1 MQISFYVLG
10 ERYMKHDATAASTVS
25 AVNAEAVLNF
35 VCRLTQTVLNKSEH
49 SLVIIDDQ
57 NDRLRKLNEQLWS
70 FDATSFIPHTLIS
83 DVHDDQ
89 VTADKLSAPV
99 TLLSSLP
106 QSFDGVVLN
115 LAPTA
120 LPLSKN
126 GTLPERVLEIIT
138 PDEVSKQQGRD
149 KYRAYRDLGFEL
161 IYYPI
166 N

>member
-10 ERYMKHDATAASTVS
+10 ERYMKQDATAESTVS
-25 AVNAEAVLNF
+25 AVDAGAVLNF
-35 VCRLTQTVLNKSEH
+35 VCRLTQTVMTKSEH
-49 SLVIIDDQ
+49 SLVIVDDQ
-57 NDRLRKLNEQLWS
+57 TDRLKALDEQLWS
-70 FDATSFIPHTLIS
+70 FDTTSFIPHTLIS
-83 DVHDDQ
+83 GEQ

-106 QSFDGVVLN
+106 SNFDGVILN

-126 GTLPERVLEIIT
+126 GTLPDRVLEIIT

>member
-10 ERYMKHDATAASTVS
+10 ERYMKQNATVESTVS
-25 AVNAEAVLNF
+25 AVDAEAVLNF
-35 VCRLTQTVLNKSEH
+35 VCRLTQTVMTKSEY
-49 SLVIIDDQ
+49 SLVIVDDQ
-57 NDRLRKLNEQLWS
+57 TERLKALDEQLWS

-83 DVHDDQ
+83 GEQ

-106 QSFDGVVLN
+106 SNFDGVILN

-126 GTLPERVLEIIT
+126 GTLPDRVLEIIT

>member
-10 ERYMKHDATAASTVS
+10 ERYMKQNATAASTVS
-25 AVNAEAVLNF
+25 AVDAEAVLNF
-35 VCRLTQTVLNKSEH
+35 VCRLTQTVLNKSEY
-49 SLVIIDDQ
+49 SLVIVDDKM
-57 NDRLRKLNEQLWS
+57 DRLQALDEQLWS
-70 FDATSFIPHTLIS
+70 FDATSFIPHTLIC
-83 DVHDDQ
+83 DEQ
-89 VTADKLSAPV
+89 VTAAKLTAPV

-106 QSFDGVVLN
+106 PNFDGVVLN

-120 LPLSKN
+120 LTLSQN
-126 GTLPERVLEIIT
+126 ATLPDRILEIIT

-149 KYRAYRDLGFEL
+149 KYRTYRDLGFEL

>member
-10 ERYMKHDATAASTVS
+10 ERYMKQDATAASTVS
-25 AVNAEAVLNF
+25 AVDAEAVLNF

-49 SLVIIDDQ
+49 SLVIVDDQ
-57 NDRLRKLNEQLWS
+57 RDRLQALDEQLWS
-70 FDATSFIPHTLIS
+70 FDATSFIPHNLIC
-83 DVHDDQ
+83 DEQ
-89 VTADKLSAPV
+89 VTAEKLTAPV

-106 QSFDGVVLN
+106 PNFDGVVLN

-120 LPLSKN
+120 LTLSPS
-126 GTLPERVLEIIT
+126 GMLPDRILEIIT

>member
-10 ERYMKHDATAASTVS
+10 ERYMQQDATAVSTAS
-25 AVNAEAVLNF
+25 AVDAEAVLNF

-49 SLVIIDDQ
+49 SLVIVDDQ
-57 NDRLRKLNEQLWS
+57 TDRLQALDEQLWS
-70 FDATSFIPHTLIS
+70 FDATSFIPHTLIT
-83 DVHDDQ
+83 DNQ
-89 VTADKLSAPV
+89 VTAEKLSAPV
-99 TLLSSLP
+99 TLLPSFP
-106 QSFDGVVLN
+106 PNFDGVVLN

-120 LPLSKN
+120 LALSKN

>member
-10 ERYMKHDATAASTVS
+10 ERYMKQDATAESTVS
-25 AVNAEAVLNF
+25 AVDAGAVLNF
-35 VCRLTQTVLNKSEH
+35 VCRLTQTVMTKSEH
-49 SLVIIDDQ
+49 SLVIVDDQ
-57 NDRLRKLNEQLWS
+57 TERLKALDEQLWS

-83 DVHDDQ
+83 GEQ

-99 TLLSSLP
+99 TLFSSLP
-106 QSFDGVVLN
+106 SNFDGIVLN

-126 GTLPERVLEIIT
+126 GTLPDRVLEIIT

>member
-10 ERYMKHDATAASTVS
+10 ERYMKQNATVESTVS
-25 AVNAEAVLNF
+25 AVDAEAVLNF
-35 VCRLTQTVLNKSEH
+35 VCRLTQTVMTKSEH
-49 SLVIIDDQ
+49 SLVIVDDQ
-57 NDRLRKLNEQLWS
+57 TDRLKALDEQLWS

-83 DVHDDQ
+83 GEQ

-106 QSFDGVVLN
+106 SNFDGVVLN

-126 GTLPERVLEIIT
+126 GTLPDRVLEIIT

>member
-10 ERYMKHDATAASTVS
+10 ERYMKHNATATSTVS

-57 NDRLRKLNEQLWS
+57 TDRLRELDEQLWS

-83 DVHDDQ
+83 DDQ
-89 VTADKLSAPV
+89 LTADKLSAPV

-126 GTLPERVLEIIT
+126 GALPERVLEIIT

>member
-10 ERYMKHDATAASTVS
+10 ERYMKQDATAESTIS
-25 AVNAEAVLNF
+25 AVDAGAVLNF
-35 VCRLTQTVLNKSEH
+35 VCRLTQTVMTKSEH
-49 SLVIIDDQ
+49 SLVIVDNQ
-57 NDRLRKLNEQLWS
+57 TERLKALDEQLWS

-83 DVHDDQ
+83 GEQ

-106 QSFDGVVLN
+106 SNFDGVVLN

-126 GTLPERVLEIIT
+126 GTLPDRVLEIIT

>member
-10 ERYMKHDATAASTVS
+10 ERYMKQNATVESTVS
-25 AVNAEAVLNF
+25 AVDAEAVLNF
-35 VCRLTQTVLNKSEH
+35 VCRLTQTVMTKSEH
-49 SLVIIDDQ
+49 SLVIVDDQ
-57 NDRLRKLNEQLWS
+57 TDRLKALDEQLWS

-83 DVHDDQ
+83 GEQ

-106 QSFDGVVLN
+106 SNFDGVILN
-115 LAPTA
+115 LAPIA

-126 GTLPERVLEIIT
+126 GTLPDRVLEIIT

>member
-10 ERYMKHDATAASTVS
+10 ERYMQQDATAVSTAS
-25 AVNAEAVLNF
+25 AVDAEAVLNF

-49 SLVIIDDQ
+49 SLVIVDDQ
-57 NDRLRKLNEQLWS
+57 TDRLQALDEQLWS
-70 FDATSFIPHTLIS
+70 FDATSFIPHTLIT
-83 DVHDDQ
+83 DNQ
-89 VTADKLSAPV
+89 VTAEKLSAPV
-99 TLLSSLP
+99 TLLSSFP
-106 QSFDGVVLN
+106 TNFDGVVLN

-120 LPLSKN
+120 LALSKN

>member
-10 ERYMKHDATAASTVS
+10 ERYMQQDVTAVSTAS
-25 AVNAEAVLNF
+25 AFDAEAVLNF

-49 SLVIIDDQ
+49 SLVIVDDQ
-57 NDRLRKLNEQLWS
+57 TDRLQALDEQLWS
-70 FDATSFIPHTLIS
+70 FDATSFIPHTLIT
-83 DVHDDQ
+83 DNQ
-89 VTADKLSAPV
+89 VTAEKLSAPV

-106 QSFDGVVLN
+106 PNFDGVVLN

-120 LPLSKN
+120 LALSKN

-138 PDEVSKQQGRD
+138 PDEISKQQGRD

>member
-10 ERYMKHDATAASTVS
+10 ERYMKQNATVESTVS
-25 AVNAEAVLNF
+25 AVDAGAVLNF
-35 VCRLTQTVLNKSEH
+35 VCRLTQTVMTKSEH
-49 SLVIIDDQ
+49 SLVIVDDQ
-57 NDRLRKLNEQLWS
+57 TDRLKALDEQLWS

-83 DVHDDQ
+83 GEQ

-106 QSFDGVVLN
+106 SNFDGVVLN

-126 GTLPERVLEIIT
+126 GTLPDRVLEIIT

>member
-10 ERYMKHDATAASTVS
+10 ERYMQQDATAVSTAS
-25 AVNAEAVLNF
+25 AVDAEAVLNF

-49 SLVIIDDQ
+49 SLVIVDDQ
-57 NDRLRKLNEQLWS
+57 TDRLQALDEQLWS
-70 FDATSFIPHTLIS
+70 FDATSFIPHTVIT
-83 DVHDDQ
+83 DDQ
-89 VTADKLSAPV
+89 VTAEKLSAPV
-99 TLLSSLP
+99 TLLSSFP
-106 QSFDGVVLN
+106 TNFDGVVLN

-120 LPLSKN
+120 LALSKN

>member
-1 MQISFYVLG
+1 MQQ
-10 ERYMKHDATAASTVS
+10 DATAVS
-25 AVNAEAVLNF
+25 AASAVDAEAVLNF

-49 SLVIIDDQ
+49 SLVIVDDKT
-57 NDRLRKLNEQLWS
+57 DRLQALDEQLWS
-70 FDATSFIPHTLIS
+70 FDATSFIPHTLIT
-83 DVHDDQ
+83 DNQ
-89 VTADKLSAPV
+89 VTAEKLSAPV

-106 QSFDGVVLN
+106 PNFDGVVLN

-120 LPLSKN
+120 LALSKN

>member
-10 ERYMKHDATAASTVS
+10 ERYMKQNATVESTVS
-25 AVNAEAVLNF
+25 AVDAEAVLNF
-35 VCRLTQTVLNKSEH
+35 VCRLTQTVMTKSEH
-49 SLVIIDDQ
+49 SLVIVDDQ
-57 NDRLRKLNEQLWS
+57 TERLKALDEQLWS

-83 DVHDDQ
+83 GEQ

-99 TLLSSLP
+99 TLFSSLP
-106 QSFDGVVLN
+106 SNFDGIVLN

-126 GTLPERVLEIIT
+126 GTLPDRVLEIIT

>member
-10 ERYMKHDATAASTVS
+10 ERYMQQDATAVSTAS
-25 AVNAEAVLNF
+25 AVDAEAVLNF

-49 SLVIIDDQ
+49 SLVIVDDQ
-57 NDRLRKLNEQLWS
+57 TDRLQALDEQLWS
-70 FDATSFIPHTLIS
+70 FDATSFIPHALIT
-83 DVHDDQ
+83 DNQ
-89 VTADKLSAPV
+89 VTAEKLSAPV
-99 TLLSSLP
+99 TLLSSFP
-106 QSFDGVVLN
+106 PNFDGVVLN

-120 LPLSKN
+120 LALSKN

-138 PDEVSKQQGRD
+138 PDKVSKQQGRD
-149 KYRAYRDLGFEL
+149 KCRAYRDLGFEL

>member
-10 ERYMKHDATAASTVS
+10 ERYMQQDATAVSTAS
-25 AVNAEAVLNF
+25 AVDAEAVLNF

-49 SLVIIDDQ
+49 SLVIVDDQ
-57 NDRLRKLNEQLWS
+57 TDRLQALDEQLWS
-70 FDATSFIPHTLIS
+70 FDATSFIPHTLIT
-83 DVHDDQ
+83 DNQ
-89 VTADKLSAPV
+89 VTAEKLSAPV
-99 TLLSSLP
+99 TLLSSFP
-106 QSFDGVVLN
+106 TNFDGVVLN

-120 LPLSKN
+120 LALSKN
-126 GTLPERVLEIIT
+126 GRLPERVLEIIT

>member
-10 ERYMKHDATAASTVS
+10 ERYMKQNATVESTVS
-25 AVNAEAVLNF
+25 AVDAEAVLNF
-35 VCRLTQTVLNKSEH
+35 VCRLTQTVMTKSEH
-49 SLVIIDDQ
+49 SLVIVDDQ
-57 NDRLRKLNEQLWS
+57 TDRLKALDEQLWS

-83 DVHDDQ
+83 GEQ

-106 QSFDGVVLN
+106 SNFDGVILN

-126 GTLPERVLEIIT
+126 GTLPDRVLEIIT

>member
-10 ERYMKHDATAASTVS
+10 ERYMKQDATVESTVS
-25 AVNAEAVLNF
+25 AVDAEAVLNF
-35 VCRLTQTVLNKSEH
+35 VCRLTQTVMTKSEH
-49 SLVIIDDQ
+49 SLIIVDDQ
-57 NDRLRKLNEQLWS
+57 TERLKALDEQLWS

-83 DVHDDQ
+83 GEQ

-106 QSFDGVVLN
+106 SNFDGVVLN

-126 GTLPERVLEIIT
+126 GTLPDRVLEIIT

>member
-10 ERYMKHDATAASTVS
+10 ERYMKQDATAASTAS
-25 AVNAEAVLNF
+25 AVDAEAVLNF
-35 VCRLTQTVLNKSEH
+35 VCRLTQTVLNKSEY
-49 SLVIIDDQ
+49 SLVIVDDQ
-57 NDRLRKLNEQLWS
+57 RDRLQALDEQLWS
-70 FDATSFIPHTLIS
+70 FDATSFIPHNLIC
-83 DVHDDQ
+83 DEQ
-89 VTADKLSAPV
+89 VTAEKLTTPV

-106 QSFDGVVLN
+106 PNFDGVVLN

-120 LPLSKN
+120 LTLSPS
-126 GTLPERVLEIIT
+126 GMLPDRVLEIIT

>member
-10 ERYMKHDATAASTVS
+10 ERYMKHNATATSTVS
-25 AVNAEAVLNF
+25 AVNAEAVINF

-57 NDRLRKLNEQLWS
+57 TDRLRELDEQLWS

-83 DVHDDQ
+83 DDQ
-89 VTADKLSAPV
+89 LTADKLSAPV

-126 GTLPERVLEIIT
+126 GALPERVLEIIT

>member
-57 NDRLRKLNEQLWS
+57 TDRLRELDEQLWS

-99 TLLSSLP
+99 MLLSSLP
-106 QSFDGVVLN
+106 QASMVWF
-115 LAPTA
+115 
-120 LPLSKN
+120 
-126 GTLPERVLEIIT
+126 
-138 PDEVSKQQGRD
+138 
-149 KYRAYRDLGFEL
+149 
-161 IYYPI
+161 
-166 N
+166 

>member
-10 ERYMKHDATAASTVS
+10 ERYMQQDATAVSTAS
-25 AVNAEAVLNF
+25 AVDAEAVLNF

-49 SLVIIDDQ
+49 SLVIVDDQ
-57 NDRLRKLNEQLWS
+57 TDRLQALDEHLWS
-70 FDATSFIPHTLIS
+70 FDATSFIPHTLIT
-83 DVHDDQ
+83 DNQ
-89 VTADKLSAPV
+89 VTAEKLSAPV

-106 QSFDGVVLN
+106 PNFDGVVLN

-120 LPLSKN
+120 LALTKN

-138 PDEVSKQQGRD
+138 PDEISKQQGRD

>member
-10 ERYMKHDATAASTVS
+10 ERYMKHNATATSTVS
-25 AVNAEAVLNF
+25 AVNAEAVINF

-57 NDRLRKLNEQLWS
+57 TDRLRELDEQLWS

-83 DVHDDQ
+83 DDQ
-89 VTADKLSAPV
+89 LTADKLSAPV

-126 GTLPERVLEIIT
+126 GALPERVLEIIT

-149 KYRAYRDLGFEL
+149 KYRAYRDLGLEL